1 MPKPE
6 RRVQLAFDFD
16 NPPEQPAGRIQL
28 PYETLVKMGISPPE
42 VGRFVH
48 RVEQQITVRTP
59 GDAAIYLMNEIYA
72 PFEVFDQEELWVLLL
87 DTKSKITHAVMV
99 YRGGLNT
106 VYLRIGEL
114 FKEAVKVNA
123 ASIIVSH
130 VHPSGDPTPSPQDVR
145 VTEDVVKAAK
155 ILGIELLD
163 HIVVGDRRW
172 VSLKERGLGFG

>member
-6 RRVQLAFDFD
+6 RRIQLAFDFD
-16 NPPEQPAGRIQL
+16 NPPEQPTGRVQL
-28 PYETLVKMGISPPE
+28 SYETLVKMGITPADI
-42 VGRFVH
+42 GRFVH

-145 VTEDVVKAAK
+145 VTEDVIKAAK

-172 VSLKERGLGFG
+172 VSLKERGLGFS